1 MKKSFAGIH
10 IFFLLICSFAFAS
23 AQNVV
28 ELRGA
33 VVDEFGAAVA
43 GVMVTLDDGRGNK
56 TSAKTYQ
63 TGEYSFTNIVAG
75 QYTLT
80 AAIAGFAEFSRQ
92 IDLKAGQ
99 VQMVNVTLKVV
110 ITDQIEVTTEALGVS
125 TDPDQNLSATKLSE
139 EEMVALPDD
148 RDELLQVLQE
158 MAGGSDD
165 ATVYIDGFSDDRLP
179 PKDSIQAVR
188 INSNPFSSEYS
199 EPGRRR
205 IEVITKPGSDRI
217 GGNLRF
223 NFNDE
228 ALNAR
233 NAASIRRAP
242 LQIREFTG
250 NLSGPIIRNRWGYFV
265 EFEREEQDENAQ
277 INATVLDPL
286 SLQPQPFF
294 DVVVTPA
301 RETEF
306 SIRTDYQVGT
316 KHTLGFRYN
325 YETETRQNQGLG
337 GGFDLPER
345 AFDSTRK
352 SQWMRFSITSVIND
366 SVVNDLRLSLS
377 KRNNESAAQNLS
389 PAIVVLDAFS
399 IGGNQGS
406 LQNDVT
412 RNRLEFINNITFTRK
427 SHTIKAGIRTERDQL
442 DYFNR
447 SNFGGTFTF
456 GADFERDANG
466 NIQPG
471 ADGQPVTI
479 TSLENYRRT
488 LMGLPGYGPSQFSI
502 VRGEPFTGLSQWE
515 IAWFAQDDWRV
526 SPRLTLSFGL
536 RHEIETDLDDRMN
549 IAPRV
554 AFAWAADNSN
564 NSVLRGGVGLF
575 FDHLNSDITFDALR
589 YDGIR
594 QQQFIIRQP
603 QFFPDI
609 PGDLGE
615 VTQIQPTLR
624 TRAADLDAAYEIHT
638 SISYE
643 RKLPWKMQA
652 SVAYNWQR
660 GIHLLRTRNIN
671 APLPGSIELPFPDQG
686 PILQYESTGIS
697 VRHELRFNLQKRAS
711 RNLTLFGNYT
721 LASARSDTDG
731 AGTNPTNPYDLALE
745 FARSNFDQRHRL
757 FIGGSINLPG
767 SFRISPF
774 IRINSGRPFNITTG
788 QDNNGDTRFTDRP
801 AFALPGDPEAI
812 VTRFGIFKPNPD
824 PDDPIIPRNY
834 GRGPGQ
840 ISFDVNFAKTFN
852 IGERLS
858 SDSNGNVKNDERFRL
873 TLGANVR
880 NIFNHT
886 NPAGFSGVLSSP
898 RFGIA
903 NRALAA
909 RRVELTLRFSF

>member
-1 MKKSFAGIH
+1 MKKVFAGIQI
-10 IFFLLICSFAFAS
+10 IFLVFVGFAS
-23 AQNVV
+23 ASAQDVI
-28 ELRGA
+28 ELRG
-33 VVDEFGAAVA
+33 VVLDEFGASIA
-43 GVMVTLDDGRGNK
+43 GVLLALDDGQGNK
-56 TSAKTYQ
+56 VTTKTNEKGQYGFENLT
-63 TGEYSFTNIVAG
+63 TGR
-75 QYTLT
+75 YTLT
-80 AAIAGFAEFSRQ
+80 AMTDGFAEFSQQ
-92 IDLKAGQ
+92 IELKAGQ
-99 VQMVNVTLKVV
+99 AQTINLTLKVV
-110 ITDQIEVTTEALGVS
+110 ITDQIEVTTEAAGVS
-125 TDPDQNLSATKLSE
+125 TEPDQNLSATKLDE
-139 EEMVALPDD
+139 EELVALPDD
-148 RDELLQVLQE
+148 RDELLQVLQA
-158 MAGGSDD
+158 MAGGSED

-233 NAASIRRAP
+233 NAATIRRAP

-277 INATVLDPL
+277 INATVLAPI

-294 DVVVTPA
+294 DVAVTPA

-306 SIRTDYQVGT
+306 SIRTDYQAGAR
-316 KHTLGFRYN
+316 HTLGFRYN
-325 YETETRQNQGLG
+325 YETESQQNQGLG
-337 GGFDLPER
+337 SGFDLPER

-352 SQWMRFSITSVIND
+352 SQWMRFSVTSVISD
-366 SVVNDLRLSLS
+366 SVVNEMRLSLS
-377 KRNNESAAQNLS
+377 RRNIESKAQNSS
-389 PAIVVLDAFS
+389 PAMVVLDAFS

-406 LQNDVT
+406 LQNDVS
-412 RNRLEFINNITFTRK
+412 RNRLEFINNVTFTRK
-427 SHTIKAGIRTERDQL
+427 SHTIKAGIQTERDQL

-456 GADFERDANG
+456 GADFERGADG
-466 NIQPG
+466 NILPG
-471 ADGQPVTI
+471 NDGQPVTI

-502 VRGEPFTGLSQWE
+502 VRGDPFTGLSQWE
-515 IAWFAQDDWRV
+515 IAWFAQDDWRI

-554 AFAWAADNSN
+554 AFAWGADKDN
-564 NSVLRGGVGLF
+564 NSVVRGGAGLF
-575 FDHLNSDITFDALR
+575 FDHLNSDITFDTLR

-603 QFFPDI
+603 QFFPNI

-615 VTQIQPTLR
+615 VTQNQPTLR
-624 TRAADLDAAYEIHT
+624 TRSTDLDAAYEIHA

-652 SVAYNWQR
+652 SVGYTWQR
-660 GIHLLRTRNIN
+660 GLHLLRTRNIN
-671 APLPGSIELPFPDQG
+671 APFTDSTDRPFPDQG

-697 VRHELRFNLQKRAS
+697 VRHEFRINLQKRAS

-731 AGTNPTNPYDLALE
+731 AGTNPASAYDLALE

-757 FIGGSINLPG
+757 FIGGSINLPMNL
-767 SFRISPF
+767 RISPF

-801 AFALPGDPEAI
+801 AFASPGDPEAI
-812 VTRFGIFKPNPD
+812 VTRFGVFNPNPNS
-824 PDDPIIPRNY
+824 DDPIIPRNY
-834 GRGPGQ
+834 GQGPGQ
-840 ISFDVNFAKTFN
+840 ISFDMNFAKTFN

-858 SDSNGNVKNDERFRL
+858 SDSNGKAKNDERFRL